1 MHQTSFV
8 STHSHESIGIA
19 IATDH
24 NWFIFIFF
32 LWLRKTIS
40 SICGIFPFDLKSL
53 EMYDM
58 CLHFWFFRF
67 IIHLVSQYIYLSR
80 SKLYLCRVFVSAE
93 SKLVMKL
100 VNWIFLFRFFLCHV
114 SCSSFCLACCK
125 KNGS

>member
-40 SICGIFPFDLKSL
+40 SICGIFPFDLKCL
-53 EMYDM
+53 EIYDM
-58 CLHFWFFRF
+58 CLHFWFFSVYYTF
-67 IIHLVSQYIYLSR
+67 SISIYLFI
-80 SKLYLCRVFVSAE
+80 KIEIVFVSCFRVCRIEIGYEAC
-93 SKLVMKL
+93 KLDLPVP
-100 VNWIFLFRFFLCHV
+100 FFSLPCFV
-114 SCSSFCLACCK
+114 FIILL
-125 KNGS
+125 GML